1 MENIPVFNFEILKR
15 LKCYFQQNINGSE
28 IKGNKIVK
36 SAASFENYQ
45 QVKLVLTLTLV
56 PTLFSDGYFY
66 MNKGAWTSKISLFIK
81 NF

>member
-15 LKCYFQQNINGSE
+15 LKFYFQQNINGSE

-45 QVKLVLTLTLV
+45 QVKLVLTLTLTAGGV
-56 PTLFSDGYFY
+56 DC
-66 MNKGAWTSKISLFIK
+66 A
-81 NF
+81 